1 MNPAERLL
9 SIYDELIAMQPD
21 RTMLQTWADVFG
33 LENHSEH
40 LEDEVTTC
48 VVALRGQIEF
58 AKARLSA
65 NEVPVQ
71 LTSPGFDRL
80 KHVASP
86 AQLNVS
92 WHQLR
97 GNIQPPECRQ
107 SFTWGS
113 WVLRSEGENEIP
125 AEEMADLLSKLK
137 ELEESLGDAEMSPY
151 LRDFIQRQ
159 VDTIRSALRVYGV
172 QGVRPLQEAMRKV
185 AGDFRIEEAHF
196 LQELEDS
203 PDEAKGIL
211 AKAMEVIDKTAKT
224 CDSLDKIK
232 KFGVGAYELS
242 CKLGPKLLPII
253 NKAIETLGS

>member
-9 SIYDELIAMQPD
+9 SIYDKLIAVQPD
-21 RTMLQTWADVFG
+21 RAMLKTWADVFG
-33 LENHSEH
+33 LDASGEH
-40 LEDEVTTC
+40 LEDEVTAC
-48 VVALRGQIEF
+48 VIALRGQLDF

-65 NEVPVQ
+65 NEVPAQ
-71 LTSPGFDRL
+71 LTSPGFERL

-107 SFTWGS
+107 SFAWGS
-113 WVLRSEGENEIP
+113 WVLRSEGENEMP
-125 AEEMADLLSKLK
+125 SEEMADLLSRLN

-151 LRDFIQRQ
+151 LRDFILRQ
-159 VDTIRSALRVYGV
+159 VNTIRSALRVYGV

-185 AGDFRIEEAHF
+185 AGDFRIEEGHF
-196 LQELEDS
+196 LQEMEEA

-211 AKAMEVIDKTAKT
+211 AKAIEVIDKTAKT
-224 CDSLDKIK
+224 CDNLDKIK
-232 KFGVGAYELS
+232 KFGEGAYELS
-242 CKLGPKLLPII
+242 CKLGPKLLPYI
-253 NKAIETLGS
+253 NKAIETLGG